1 MEKEC
6 ANVEMYEE
14 WTSNA
19 NVRPI
24 TEYANVE
31 MNRAR
36 VVTIEEP
43 VPPKPAPVIAPVAK
57 QKQPLD
63 EKNKTNN
70 TVCRVDMNNDCMIE
84 MDNIEPTNSNENN
97 WSNNNT
103 HTIEKW
109 SKSVELTSFVYNDV
123 LDKHTAS
130 VQIILIIV
138 LVLGAIMTI
147 ISGIN
152 VALGTI
158 SSINSVWIVF
168 GLNVALFCCAAG
180 ITIATG
186 LIKINSWDDR
196 ITDYTIY
203 IERLSALWV
212 ILKSELDM
220 SAENRINAAD
230 FIKRMHGQYINLIQQ
245 GPQIGW
251 KECQEST
258 NKYKNKNFT
267 NFKWNNKYGKTLEI
281 V

>member
-1 MEKEC
+1 MEK
-6 ANVEMYEE
+6 
-14 WTSNA
+14 
-19 NVRPI
+19 
-24 TEYANVE
+24 EYANVE
-31 MNRAR
+31 MSDAWTSNATMIPR
-36 VVTIEEP
+36 VEC
-43 VPPKPAPVIAPVAK
+43 AP
-57 QKQPLD
+57 D
-63 EKNKTNN
+63 EKNKKNN
-70 TVCRVDMNNDCMIE
+70 TVSRVDMNNDYMIE
-84 MDNIEPTNSNENN
+84 MDNIPTNSNENN

-138 LVLGAIMTI
+138 LVLGALMTI
-147 ISGIN
+147 ISSIN

-168 GLNVALFCCAAG
+168 GLNVAIFCCGAG
-180 ITIATG
+180 ITIAAG

-251 KECQEST
+251 KECLEST
-258 NKYKNKNFT
+258 NKYKNKDFT

-281 V
+281 I